1 MASKRSLLALMSVA
15 FLLPSCTL
23 VRRKSVDWVE
33 SSKRSELE
41 SKPQKSSHTTSSRQ
55 WPIEVSTM
63 ESETP
68 PIEPNFDLNWE
79 ITEFNSSEDDGT
91 FEVRRNR
98 DTGQEALTFRGESFE
113 DINEGGGVKRSSNG
127 GVKLANN
134 GDWLEYRFNLRSDHV
149 ARFNYLPLVI
159 YGDIEAS
166 ILSSGSY
173 SPAKFALVVNGQSID
188 IVNQMLY
195 MEMGLEPWDEY
206 TQIFWNSESGI
217 PLVEGTNTIR
227 YTRTGSANL
236 YIQEFW
242 ITDYPFR
249 LQPYL

>member
-1 MASKRSLLALMSVA
+1 MASKRSLLALMSVV

-23 VRRKSVDWVE
+23 VRRKSVDGVE

-41 SKPQKSSHTTSSRQ
+41 SKPQKSSQTTSSHQ

-98 DTGQEALTFRGESFE
+98 DTGHEALTFRGESFE

-149 ARFNYLPLVI
+149 ARFNYRPLII
-159 YGDIEAS
+159 YGDIETS
-166 ILSSGSY
+166 TLSSGAY
-173 SPAKFALVVNGQSID
+173 SPAKFDLVVNGQSID
-188 IVNQMLY
+188 IGNQMLY
-195 MEMGLEPWDEY
+195 MDMGLEPCEQY
-206 TQIFWNSESGI
+206 TQIFWNSQSVI

-242 ITDYPFR
+242 ITDYPFL

>member
-1 MASKRSLLALMSVA
+1 MASKRSAAALIAVA
-15 FLLPSCTL
+15 FLLPSCVLT
-23 VRRKSVDWVE
+23 RRKSVDGVE

-41 SKPQKSSHTTSSRQ
+41 SKPQKSSRTTSSRQ
-55 WPIEVSTM
+55 RPIEVSTM
-63 ESETP
+63 ETETP

-79 ITEFNSSEDDGT
+79 TTEFNLSEDDGA

-98 DTGQEALTFRGESFE
+98 DTGHEALMFRGESFD
-113 DINEGGGVKRSSNG
+113 DINEGGEIKSSSSG
-127 GVKLANN
+127 GVKLAKN
-134 GDWLEYRFNLRSDHV
+134 GDWLEYRFSLRSDHV

-159 YGDIEAS
+159 YGDIETS

-173 SPAKFALVVNGQSID
+173 SPAKFDLVVNGQSID

-195 MEMGLEPWDEY
+195 MDMGLEPCDEY
-206 TQIFWNSESGI
+206 TQIFWNSESMI

-236 YIQEFW
+236 FIQEFW
-242 ITDYPFR
+242 ITDYSFR